1 VLTGKSP
8 QQIQEIIDR
17 THELISEHKLQ
28 AVPPV
33 YAVWFTY
40 VAGANPALNREI
52 DQIIS
57 QEQPVTV
64 QTCEGLVEKALNVTN
79 DKAAYQAV
87 GDQIQEQLEKIS
99 EFLNDAGESTAS
111 FGDTLAGASQV
122 MSSSTNPENMKE
134 VIEGLV
140 AASRQMEEKT
150 RTLEQQLQKSNEE
163 VSQLTESLA
172 EISREAKT
180 DQLTGIANRKAFD
193 ETLRAALEHAR
204 TEGEPLSLLLA
215 DIDHFKKFNDTWGH
229 QTGDQVLRLVAHCLK
244 TNVKG
249 RDTAAR
255 YGGEEF
261 AVILPKTTL
270 DDAKLL
276 ADQLRHAVEAKRVIK
291 KTTGESL
298 GTITVSLGASLFTE
312 NDTIE
317 DLIQRADAC
326 LYAAKRGGRNQ
337 VKGEDEVDINSV
349 LESDVATSANVASA

>member
-1 VLTGKSP
+1 MLTGKSS

-17 THELISEHKLQ
+17 THQLISEHKLQ

-40 VAGANPALNREI
+40 AAGGNPALNKEI

-57 QEQPVTV
+57 RDQPVTI
-64 QTCEGLVEKALNVTN
+64 QTCEGLFEKALNVTN

-87 GDQIQEQLEKIS
+87 GDQIQEQLERIT

-122 MSSSTNPENMKE
+122 MSSGATPENMKE

-140 AASRQMEEKT
+140 TASRQMEEKT

-163 VSQLTESLA
+163 VSQLTENLA

-193 ETLRAALEHAR
+193 ETLKQAISGAR
-204 TEGEPLSLLLA
+204 TDGKPLCLLLA

-244 TNVKG
+244 TNLKG

-261 AVILPKTTL
+261 AVILPQTTL
-270 DDAKLL
+270 EDAKLL
-276 ADQLRHAVEAKRVIK
+276 ADQLRHAVEAKRVVK

-298 GTITVSLGASLFTE
+298 GTITVSLGASILSDG
-312 NDTIE
+312 DTMA

-326 LYAAKRGGRNQ
+326 LYAAKRAGRNQ
-337 VKGEDEVDINSV
+337 IKGEDEVDINSV
-349 LESDVATSANVASA
+349 LEGDVATSANVASA